1 MAEVKKSKV
10 VDKWKTKS
18 WYSVLAPEYFDNKE
32 IGQVLASDEATIKNR
47 IIRTSLGD
55 LTGSFSPG
63 TAYTSV
69 RFRIIEVKGK
79 IANVKFIG
87 HELMPGYIRTLVR
100 RRRSVI
106 NEIVEITTKEGDV
119 LRVKLIAISAGKVS
133 ESARHALRAA
143 LRTEILANTKDIDTR
158 TLIGEVLFGKLASRV
173 VGKLKKIAPVRK
185 IEVRKTE
192 LKEKFA

>member
-1 MAEVKKSKV
+1 MAEKKSKV
-10 VDKWKTKS
+10 IDKWKMKS

-32 IGQVLASDEATIKNR
+32 IGQVLATDEATIANR
-47 IIRTSLGD
+47 IIRVGLGE

-69 RFRIIEVKGK
+69 RFRIMEVKGK
-79 IANVKFIG
+79 IANATYIG

-106 NEIVEITTKEGDV
+106 NEVVNVPTKDGHTM
-119 LRVKLIAISAGKVS
+119 RVKLIAITGNRVS
-133 ESARHALRAA
+133 EAVRHALRSA
-143 LRTEILANTKDIDTR
+143 LRAEIAANTKDIDLR
-158 TLIGEVLFGKLASRV
+158 TLIGEVLFGRFASRI

-185 IEVRKTE
+185 IEVRKTQ
-192 LKEKFA
+192 LMEKFA